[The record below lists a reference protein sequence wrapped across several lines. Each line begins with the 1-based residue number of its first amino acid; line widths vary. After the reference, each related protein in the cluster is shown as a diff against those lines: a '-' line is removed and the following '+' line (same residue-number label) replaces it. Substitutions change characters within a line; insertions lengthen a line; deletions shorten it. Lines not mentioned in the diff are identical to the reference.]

1 MTSHGGASYEV
12 FMKNKFCIENY
23 SGSFVMHCPTMEAAK
38 IFTKHLH
45 SINKV
50 WCNGESYEDNTCY
63 RNYTYETCY
72 NFNSGAYGN
81 ISTYI
86 DMGYTIL
93 EFDDFY
99 WDEYNDYFEIPEE
112 EIAIIDTFLNTFKN
126 S

>member
-1 MTSHGGASYEV
+1 
-12 FMKNKFCIENY
+12 MKNKFCIENY
-23 SGSFVMHCPTMEAAK
+23 SGSFVMHCPNEEAAK

-72 NFNSGAYGN
+72 NFNSGAFGN

-86 DMGYTIL
+86 DTGYTIL

-99 WDEYNDYFEIPEE
+99 WDEYNDNFEIPEE
-112 EIAIIDTFLNTFKN
+112 EIAIIDTFLNTFK
-126 S
+126 SS